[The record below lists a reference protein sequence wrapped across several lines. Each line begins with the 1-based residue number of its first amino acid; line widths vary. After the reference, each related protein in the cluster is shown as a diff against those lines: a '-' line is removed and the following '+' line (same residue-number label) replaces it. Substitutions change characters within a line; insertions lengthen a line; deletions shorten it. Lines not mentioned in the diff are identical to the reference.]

1 VNQPFNQTDS
11 AHDGASSSI
20 DLSQLATTRRPS
32 TDASIATKSRR
43 RWFTR
48 YLLPL
53 GIVSTFAGLFAWAAR
68 ETFLP
73 AHSVTI
79 VPVIVTRAEV
89 QQEGTPLF
97 QAAGWIEPRPTPVV
111 VSSLAGG
118 VVKELLVVEGQ
129 IVEKGQSI
137 ATLIDTDAKIEI
149 QKAEANVKLCSAE
162 IQIAAATLTAARI
175 TLQNPNELKARLAD
189 AESNL
194 SETKLTLGNLPY
206 AIEAAKTR
214 YQLAADNVARKQQAG
229 EAIAGRLLREAK
241 AELAA
246 AESALAELKARGP
259 SLSAQVDALDRKRA
273 ALNDQFSLMND
284 QKRAVAEAEA
294 AVIAANAR
302 REQAMLALDA
312 ARLNLQ
318 RMTICAPI
326 SGRVLTVDTR
336 PGRRLVGLDPLGQQD
351 SSTVISMYDPKKLQV
366 RVDVRLEDV
375 PNVQIGQSTTIE
387 TAALKKPFQGEV
399 LWVTTRADVQKNT
412 LQVKVAIHDPA
423 DVITPE
429 MLGQVTFLAPRQ
441 ASAAS
446 DEKQQPLRMMIPSQL
461 VSGADSGSSVWV
473 VDVTGKIARQVSI
486 QLGRAKTDQLIEVTS
501 GLTPTDKLVVGGRES
516 LAEGSR
522 VRIVGEDQL
531 TGQSARVA
539 VQETSRH
546 KK

>member
-1 VNQPFNQTDS
+1 MIQQSQQTDS
-11 AHDGASSSI
+11 AADATSSI
-20 DLSQLATTRRPS
+20 DLSQLASARRPS
-32 TDASIATKSRR
+32 ANTSATTKSRR

-48 YLLPL
+48 YFLPL
-53 GIVSTFAGLFAWAAR
+53 GILSTFAGLFAWATR
-68 ETFLP
+68 DTFLP
-73 AHSVTI
+73 ARPVTI

-129 IVEKGQSI
+129 IVEKGQPI
-137 ATLIDTDAKIEI
+137 ATLIDTDVKIEV

-162 IQIAAATLTAARI
+162 IQNAEAALAAAQI
-175 TLQNPNELKARLAD
+175 TLQKPNELKARLAD
-189 AESNL
+189 AESAL

-206 AIEAAKTR
+206 AIETARTR
-214 YQLAADNVARKQQAG
+214 YQLAADNVARKQLAG

-241 AELAA
+241 AEQAA
-246 AESALAELKARGP
+246 AESTLAELEARGP
-259 SLSAQVDALDRKRA
+259 VLSAQVEALDRKRA
-273 ALNDQFSLMND
+273 ALHEQLMLMND

-294 AVIAANAR
+294 ALIAANAR
-302 REQAMLALDA
+302 RDQSQLALDA

-326 SGRVLTVDTR
+326 AGRVLTVDTR
-336 PGRRLVGLDPLGQQD
+336 PGRRLVGLDPLGQLD
-351 SSTVISMYDPKKLQV
+351 SSTVISMYDPKMLQV

-375 PNVQIGQSTTIE
+375 PNVQIGQPTTIE
-387 TAALKKPFQGEV
+387 TAALKKPLQGEV
-399 LWVTTRADVQKNT
+399 LWVTTRADIQKNT

-441 ASAAS
+441 AVAESH
-446 DEKQQPLRMMIPSQL
+446 EKQQPLRMMIPGQL
-461 VSGADSGSSVWV
+461 VSGADSSSSVWV
-473 VDVTGKIARQVSI
+473 VDPTGKIARQVTI
-486 QLGRAKTDQLIEVTS
+486 QLGRAKTDQLVEVTS
-501 GLTPTDKLVVGGRES
+501 GLTPTDKLIVGGRES

-522 VRIVGEDQL
+522 IRIAGEDQS

-539 VQETSRH
+539 VGETSRH

>member
-1 VNQPFNQTDS
+1 MNQPFNQTDS